1 MIYDTCNAPY
11 IFVGYI
17 DRDVKNSRKPE
28 SLHQKQVCSISSGGS
43 EDDMRANIKTNIKR
57 GIAVGLIAIMAAIN
71 PMQTLQPTG
80 AGTPAVAKAAE
91 IDKAPY
97 VGEVRLA
104 VDSDPEN
111 AKRILISGGYE
122 VIDQDLNEKAG
133 SSWNE
138 LGDQAVYMGIKRT
151 DDESKAIRD
160 MKTMNM
166 RGKYSFTDLKKYI
179 SYKTD
184 QSTDMYKRLSA
195 AIKEYSDNYKDKD
208 FLAVKAHDLLNY
220 IVEDDSGKK
229 VGDLF
234 LEDPSRE
241 EVVKMFLEGN
251 KYIVGGIAKILAL
264 TSEQKNEKGDIWTER
279 MSAMPAYNDII
290 KEYAGKLYGRT
301 DVVGEDKA
309 RTENFINSDLDE
321 AAREV
326 LDRWDEI
333 RSIFLDE
340 KDMANRLN
348 TASEDGLDDEE
359 ITELG
364 DDIQNLT
371 IVEYTKSIKYGKKTL
386 YSFFKLSKEAFTKD
400 ITRLYPFVYALSKTQ
415 RKMLTYIDF
424 PALFQGAITRMG
436 IRDKKDNVE
445 SQIENYLNESMKD
458 LSEISLY
465 QDVDR
470 AMYGP
475 NAASTSRA
483 TDVITTWDG
492 DADRIKDNKRDFY
505 LSLWTTVGCF
515 GLSVASACLCYYY
528 VKTEFKDVANI
539 FDFRDTMGKL
549 FEYHPVAGGI
559 AIAGLAVGVFAAFA
573 AIYTWNEYNKTY
585 YNHTQFPIPEVMV
598 DFDRDNDAGKFITYH
613 VVKWNR
619 MREPKG
625 EEKASDRADRGD
637 LNGDAAR
644 EWLALY
650 TTTEKELGDPILAD
664 SLVAKTGLAAG
675 RIAPGEN
682 YVPLTMFGEEAIQN
696 LVNENYSY
704 HDEVDGIWVW
714 YQKGN
719 AAGETVVDDTEDK
732 EGEAVAE
739 ADDASLTEEDQ
750 AIAEAVSGDA
760 VEEEDLADT
769 TGSNISSGS
778 AVLIGLGGGV
788 AGIIAGIFIGF
799 FIRRKKQVVD

>member
-1 MIYDTCNAPY
+1 
-11 IFVGYI
+11 
-17 DRDVKNSRKPE
+17 
-28 SLHQKQVCSISSGGS
+28 
-43 EDDMRANIKTNIKR
+43 MRANIKTNIKR
-57 GIAVGLIAIMAAIN
+57 GIAVGLIAIMAAVG

-80 AGTPAVAKAAE
+80 SGTGAPAVAKAAE
-91 IDKAPY
+91 TDKAPY
-97 VGEVRLA
+97 IGEVRLA
-104 VDSDPEN
+104 VDKDAN
-111 AKRILISGGYE
+111 TAKQILEGEGYE

-133 SSWNE
+133 DSWNE

-166 RGKYSFTDLKKYI
+166 RGKYSFTDLKKHI

-195 AIKEYSDNYKDKD
+195 AIEEYSDNYEDKD

-220 IVEDDSGKK
+220 IIEDDSGKK
-229 VGDLF
+229 LGDIF

-348 TASEDGLDDEE
+348 TASEDGMDDEE
-359 ITELG
+359 IAELG

-371 IVEYTKSIKYGKKTL
+371 IVEYTKSIKYGKKSL

-415 RKMLTYIDF
+415 RKMLPYMDF
-424 PALFQGAITRMG
+424 PALFQGAITRTG

-483 TDVITTWDG
+483 TDVITMWDG
-492 DADRIKDNKRDFY
+492 DAGRIKDNKNGFY
-505 LSLWTTVGCF
+505 ITLWVSVGCF
-515 GLSVASACLCYYY
+515 GLSVVGACLCYYY
-528 VKTEFKDVANI
+528 AKTEFKNVANI
-539 FDFRDTMGKL
+539 FDFHDTVSSILK
-549 FEYHPVAGGI
+549 YHPVAPILVVG
-559 AIAGLAVGVFAAFA
+559 GLALSVIFAIG
-573 AIYTWNEYNKTY
+573 AIYQWNKYNKTY
-585 YNHTQFPIPEVMV
+585 YNRTQLPIPEVMV

-613 VVKWNR
+613 VVKWNK

-704 HDEVDGIWVW
+704 HDEVDGIWLW

-719 AAGETVVDDTEDK
+719 ATGETVIDDTEDA
-732 EGEAVAE
+732 EEEVVAE
-739 ADDASLTEEDQ
+739 ADDASQAEEDQ
-750 AIAEAVSGDA
+750 ATAEAVSGDA
-760 VEEEDLADT
+760 VEEEDIADT
-769 TGSNISSGS
+769 TGSNIGRGS
-778 AVLIGLGGGV
+778 AVLIGLGGV
-788 AGIIAGIFIGF
+788 TVGIIAGIFIGF